1 MSDSIPIHTDWLR
14 ARAEISP
21 SALAL
26 VTGSR
31 VYSYGQLD
39 KLASSLQNALL
50 HENISSGDHVGL
62 LMPNSLVAVIAVYTL
77 ARMGAILVPLNT
89 RLTTAELAW
98 QVRRADCAHLLCAGP
113 LATTGREAAGDRL
126 PVHLLPVAGDEFEEW
141 LGDRPIPTPDGLP
154 VERPSWQAIVFT
166 SGTTGFPKGA
176 LISYANHFWSA
187 VGSAFKLGTQPDD
200 RWLACLPLYH
210 VGGLAILFR
219 SCLYGSAV
227 ILQDGFKVAA
237 ILDSLANDGVTIVS
251 LVPTMLQR
259 LLDAGLSAATAPALR
274 LILLGGAAAD
284 PSLLAAAHA
293 AGLPVAVSYGLTEAA
308 SQVATMLPA
317 GALAKP
323 GSAGRPLLFTRV
335 AVVDDAGHPAAANTL
350 GEIVVSGPTVMAG
363 YYRDSE
369 ATAAVL
375 RDGLLHTGD
384 AGYLDQDGDLW
395 LLDRRGDLI
404 VSGGENVY
412 PAEVERVLRAHPAV
426 AAACVAGLPHDEWGR
441 QVAAMVVLR
450 QPVSEAELLAH
461 CRRQLAGYKLPRHIM
476 FVDGLPLTGSGKVQR
491 AAVAQLLA
499 ERLETA

>member
-1 MSDSIPIHTDWLR
+1 M
-14 ARAEISP
+14 
-21 SALAL
+21 
-26 VTGSR
+26 
-31 VYSYGQLD
+31 
-39 KLASSLQNALL
+39 
-50 HENISSGDHVGL
+50 
-62 LMPNSLVAVIAVYTL
+62 
-77 ARMGAILVPLNT
+77 
-89 RLTTAELAW
+89 
-98 QVRRADCAHLLCAGP
+98 
-113 LATTGREAAGDRL
+113 
-126 PVHLLPVAGDEFEEW
+126 
-141 LGDRPIPTPDGLP
+141 
-154 VERPSWQAIVFT
+154 
-166 SGTTGFPKGA
+166 
-176 LISYANHFWSA
+176 
-187 VGSAFKLGTQPDD
+187 
-200 RWLACLPLYH
+200 
-210 VGGLAILFR
+210 
-219 SCLYGSAV
+219 
-227 ILQDGFKVAA
+227 
-237 ILDSLANDGVTIVS
+237 
-251 LVPTMLQR
+251 
-259 LLDAGLSAATAPALR
+259 
-274 LILLGGAAAD
+274 
-284 PSLLAAAHA
+284 
-293 AGLPVAVSYGLTEAA
+293 
-308 SQVATMLPA
+308 
-317 GALAKP
+317 
-323 GSAGRPLLFTRV
+323 LFTRV